1 MAESSET
8 QPSVFGN
15 VTYDKGEPQAGL
27 VSPSLCPPPTL
38 LHVLRT
44 SHVLREKAYIVGGGG
59 HCCTKCYLFI
69 YIRPSSVILNIFLK
83 FNYL

>member
-1 MAESSET
+1 MIK
-8 QPSVFGN
+8 VN
-15 VTYDKGEPQAGL
+15 HRQAL
-27 VSPSLCPPPTL
+27 FLHLFASPPL

-69 YIRPSSVILNIFLK
+69 YIRPSSVILNDIFLK

>member
-27 VSPSLCPPPTL
+27 VSPSLCFPPPFTCIEDFPCAKRKGLHCWGWGAL
-38 LHVLRT
+38 LHQML
-44 SHVLREKAYIVGGGG
+44 S
-59 HCCTKCYLFI
+59 I
-69 YIRPSSVILNIFLK
+69 YIHKTFLSYFK
-83 FNYL
+83 